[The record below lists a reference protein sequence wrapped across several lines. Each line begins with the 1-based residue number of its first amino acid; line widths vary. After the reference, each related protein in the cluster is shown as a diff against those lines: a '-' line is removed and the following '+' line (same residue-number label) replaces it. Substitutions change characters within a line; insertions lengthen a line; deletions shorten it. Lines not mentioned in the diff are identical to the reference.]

1 MPWLILLLAGFFEV
15 AWAIGLKYTEGFT
28 RVTPT
33 LITVALLGVSVY
45 LLSVA
50 LRSIPVG
57 TGYAVWT
64 GIGVVGTTILGIVL
78 FDEPRGLLRIASIAL
93 ILIGLM
99 GVRISAGVPGTPP

>member
-1 MPWLILLLAGFFEV
+1 MPWLILLLAGLFEI

-28 RVTPT
+28 RVAPT
-33 LITVALLGVSVY
+33 AITLALLAASVY

-64 GIGVVGTTILGIVL
+64 GIGVVGTTILGILL
-78 FDEPRGLLRIASIAL
+78 FDEPRGFLRIASIAL
-93 ILIGLM
+93 ILLGLV
-99 GVRISAGVPGTPP
+99 GVRLSGASPGGLP

>member
-1 MPWLILLLAGFFEV
+1 MPWLILLLAGFFEI

-33 LITVALLGVSVY
+33 VLTLALLAVSVY
-45 LLSVA
+45 LLSIA
-50 LRSIPVG
+50 LRTLPVG

-64 GIGVVGTTILGIVL
+64 GIGVVGTTVLGIIL

-93 ILIGLM
+93 ILVGLV
-99 GVRISAGVPGTPP
+99 GVRLTSGAPGGAP

>member
-1 MPWLILLLAGFFEV
+1 MPWLILLLAGLFEI

-28 RVTPT
+28 RVAPT
-33 LITVALLGVSVY
+33 AITLALLAVSVY

-64 GIGVVGTTILGIVL
+64 GIGVVGTTILGILL
-78 FDEPRGLLRIASIAL
+78 FDEPRGFLRIASIAL
-93 ILIGLM
+93 ILLGLV
-99 GVRISAGVPGTPP
+99 GVRLSGASPGGLP

>member
-1 MPWLILLLAGFFEV
+1 MPWLILLLAGFFEI

-28 RVTPT
+28 RVAPT
-33 LITVALLGVSVY
+33 AITLALLAASVY

-64 GIGVVGTTILGIVL
+64 GIGVVGTTILGILL
-78 FDEPRGLLRIASIAL
+78 FDEPRGFLRIASIAL
-93 ILIGLM
+93 ILLGLV
-99 GVRISAGVPGTPP
+99 GVRLSGATPGGGA